1 MNILYIIGVY
11 PGYGGTEKVTT
22 VIANEFV
29 RRGHNVQ
36 IASFEQRNMELL
48 AELKPEVTFHTLTK
62 PVYTKSNLQAIRK
75 ILIEG
80 QIDIIDN
87 QWCLPYKTTHL
98 INRARRGLSC
108 RLVSALHGVPDKSK
122 RVIVAEDEE
131 KAARNFVSRTWA
143 KIKVA
148 AFHAII
154 RRSILLTY
162 HYSDAYVVLS
172 NGFVETLKQ
181 YTGLRQSDKLYAIGS
196 PVSITT
202 DYTQTYAAKKQRQ
215 ILYVGRLDK
224 ENKRVNRIV
233 EAWEA
238 IAADY
243 PDWSLVLVGD
253 GPHRE
258 ELQQYVAD
266 RHVARVTFTGFI
278 QEEPVAYYK
287 DAALFMLTSDLEG
300 FGLVLVEAMC
310 YGVVP
315 IVYGS
320 YVTVH
325 DIVDDGK
332 TGIITP
338 MPYDQ
343 QTTIQAMRR
352 LMDDDAL
359 RQRMSLAAQESSRR
373 FELTAV
379 VDKWERLFNQLIQ
392 SNLRSHRGG

>member
-1 MNILYIIGVY
+1 
-11 PGYGGTEKVTT
+11 
-22 VIANEFV
+22 
-29 RRGHNVQ
+29 
-36 IASFEQRNMELL
+36 
-48 AELKPEVTFHTLTK
+48 
-62 PVYTKSNLQAIRK
+62 
-75 ILIEG
+75 
-80 QIDIIDN
+80 
-87 QWCLPYKTTHL
+87 
-98 INRARRGLSC
+98 
-108 RLVSALHGVPDKSK
+108 VSALHGVPDKSK

-131 KAARNFVSRTWA
+131 KAARNFFSRTWA

-392 SNLRSHRGG
+392 SNLRSHRGGKNLLRRLPL